1 MTVRFVWK
9 VAAFSTMRKS
19 APVEALIRKRCEA
32 IAAACG
38 EGFVA
43 NISQGKSRVR
53 GSVVTGTPIA
63 MVRNAR
69 DNTLLNNLNAGS

>member
-1 MTVRFVWK
+1 MAVRFVWNI
-9 VAAFSTMRKS
+9 AGFSAMRKS
-19 APVEALIRKRCEA
+19 APVEALIRRRCEA

-43 NISQGKSRVR
+43 KVSQGKSRVR
-53 GSVVTGTPIA
+53 GTVITAEPIA